1 LWNKIIIKACTKHQ
15 QAKYDENPAVGDC
28 NVSVDDTKPLKHA
41 VEAVGTMVLVAV
53 DHNDIIAN
61 LDTMT
66 YVGSTTAFLDVTR
79 SIIDDYY

>member
-1 LWNKIIIKACTKHQ
+1 MITQACTKRQ

-28 NVSVDDTKPLKHA
+28 NVSVDDTEPLKHA
-41 VEAVGTMVLVAV
+41 VEAVGTMALVAV

-79 SIIDDYY
+79 SIIDEYY

>member
-1 LWNKIIIKACTKHQ
+1 
-15 QAKYDENPAVGDC
+15 
-28 NVSVDDTKPLKHA
+28 
-41 VEAVGTMVLVAV
+41 VEAVGTMALVAV

-79 SIIDDYY
+79 SIIDDCYWVTT